1 MRSVKDQVPSAE
13 TDHLIGM
20 MMKIRLVEESRRS
33 KPDDVKGDRYVEAW
47 VSKETGRNAKTEMFS
62 VNGIELRQNLSVVA

>member
-1 MRSVKDQVPSAE
+1 MRFVKDQVPSTE
-13 TDHLIGM
+13 TDHLINV
-20 MMKIRLVEESRRS
+20 MMKIMLIKESRRS

-62 VNGIELRQNLSVVA
+62 VNGIELRQ